1 MAEDFDHFTEPT
13 TAYWQRIEPAD
24 MPEER
29 RRPPYRFGY
38 PAPLP
43 DGRFLIL
50 PIRRRANDPDAAVA
64 SLIPNHA
71 SFEVIDALS
80 EHMAALAR
88 PLAPDVVVAMPT
100 LGLALAPPVAR
111 LLGHENYV
119 PLGYSRKFWYRD
131 ALSRPVHSITSPGG
145 GKTVYLDP
153 NLVPRL
159 DGRRV
164 LMTDDTISSG
174 TTTLAVLDLLQAV
187 GAEVVG
193 ISVAMKQSRAWRE
206 QLAARDPALPALVRG
221 VFDSPLLRR
230 VPDGWV
236 PSA

>member
-1 MAEDFDHFTEPT
+1 MAAGAAHFTEPT

-24 MPEER
+24 LPDEQ
-29 RRPPYRFGY
+29 RRPPFRYGY

-50 PIRRRANDPDAAVA
+50 PIRRRVNDPDAAVA

-71 SFEVIDALS
+71 SFEVIDALA
-80 EHMAALAR
+80 EQMAALAQ
-88 PLAPDVVVAMPT
+88 PLSPDVVVAMPT

-119 PLGYSRKFWYRD
+119 PLGYSRKFWYQD
-131 ALSRPVHSITSPGG
+131 ALARPVHSITSPGA

-159 DGRRV
+159 AGRRV

-187 GAEVVG
+187 GADVVG
-193 ISVAMKQSRAWRE
+193 IIVAMKQSRAWQE
-206 QLAARDPALPALVRG
+206 QLAARDPALPALVHG

-230 VPDGWV
+230 VPDGWEPV
-236 PSA
+236 A